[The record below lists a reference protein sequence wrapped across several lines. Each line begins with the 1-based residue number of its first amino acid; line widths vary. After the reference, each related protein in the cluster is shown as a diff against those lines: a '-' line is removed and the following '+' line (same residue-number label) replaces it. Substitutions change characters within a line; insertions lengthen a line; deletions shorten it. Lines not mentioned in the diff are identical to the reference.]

1 MIKNKKFLCLQSRMV
16 ESFMDWKETAKLIT
30 ERVGGKSNIRGA
42 TYCTTRLRLTLA
54 DESLANDDA
63 VSEVPGVISV
73 VHASGQYQIII
84 GNRVPRVFQAMQEL
98 GILDQAAAPEPEKK
112 KKSIPAA
119 VMDAL
124 LGSMTPVI
132 PAVIGC
138 AMMKVLLVLL
148 PMLGV
153 LTSESMTY
161 QVLTVIGDGSF
172 YFLPIPV
179 AASAA
184 RYFKANLFLS
194 ITIAGILIHPTLQ
207 TLFSPGDPVSLF
219 GIPVTAA
226 NYPYSILPAIIMAWV
241 LSKVE
246 KAVDRITPAITKT
259 FLDPM
264 LIVLICAPIALWI
277 VGPAGAIAGDA
288 LSGAL
293 VWIQENLGWLA
304 VGIIGGIY
312 PVLVLFGMHHVLT
325 PIAIASLSSLGFETI
340 VMVAQLGANL
350 AQGGASMAVA
360 LRSKNKNM
368 RQTAAAAGFSALVAG
383 ITEPAMYGVTLR
395 LKRPFI
401 AVLIAS
407 FTSGCFAGL
416 MQLKSFSTACPGLV
430 TTIQYIEADR
440 PISILYIALTCVI
453 AIAVSFVLTLI
464 LGFRDPESAS
474 EKTAPTTAAPAAQPL
489 TTERRLV
496 DCPMDGKLIPL
507 GEVADE
513 TFASGVLGAGV
524 ALEPTDG
531 TVYAPFDGTVETLL
545 DSHHAI
551 GLRSADGV
559 ELLVHIG
566 RDTVALNGQ
575 RFTAFVKVG
584 DTVKKG
590 QRLLACDLDAVRA
603 AGYDITTPVI
613 VTNTDEFLDI
623 VPVQQPAVKHGDRL
637 LTIL

>member
-1 MIKNKKFLCLQSRMV
+1 
-16 ESFMDWKETAKLIT
+16 MDWKETAKLIT

-119 VMDAL
+119 MMDAL

-161 QVLTVIGDGSF
+161 QMLTVIGDGSF
-172 YFLPIPV
+172 YFLPILV

-207 TLFSPGDPVSLF
+207 TLFSSGEPVSLF

-246 KAVDRITPAITKT
+246 KAVDRLTPAITKT

-474 EKTAPTTAAPAAQPL
+474 AETAPTAAAPAAQPL

-551 GLRSADGV
+551 GLRSTDGV

-575 RFTAFVKVG
+575 HFTAFVKVG
-584 DTVKKG
+584 DSVKKG
-590 QRLLACDLDAVRA
+590 QRLLVCDLDAVRA

>member
-1 MIKNKKFLCLQSRMV
+1 
-16 ESFMDWKETAKLIT
+16 MDWKETAKLIT

-119 VMDAL
+119 MMDAL

-172 YFLPIPV
+172 YFLPILV

-207 TLFSPGDPVSLF
+207 TLFSSGDPVSLF

-531 TVYAPFDGTVETLL
+531 TVYSPFDGTVETLL

-575 RFTAFVKVG
+575 HFTAFVKVG

-590 QRLLACDLDAVRA
+590 QRLLACDLDAVCA

>member
-1 MIKNKKFLCLQSRMV
+1 
-16 ESFMDWKETAKLIT
+16 MDWKETAKLIT

-119 VMDAL
+119 MMDAL

-172 YFLPIPV
+172 YFLPILV

-207 TLFSPGDPVSLF
+207 TLFSSGDPVSLF

-383 ITEPAMYGVTLR
+383 ITDPAMYGVTLR

-551 GLRSADGV
+551 GLRSTDGV

-575 RFTAFVKVG
+575 HFTAFVKVG

>member
-1 MIKNKKFLCLQSRMV
+1 M
-16 ESFMDWKETAKLIT
+16 
-30 ERVGGKSNIRGA
+30 
-42 TYCTTRLRLTLA
+42 
-54 DESLANDDA
+54 
-63 VSEVPGVISV
+63 
-73 VHASGQYQIII
+73 
-84 GNRVPRVFQAMQEL
+84 
-98 GILDQAAAPEPEKK
+98 
-112 KKSIPAA
+112 
-119 VMDAL
+119 MDAL

-172 YFLPIPV
+172 YFLPILV

-207 TLFSPGDPVSLF
+207 TLFSSGDPVSLF

-264 LIVLICAPIALWI
+264 LIVLICAPIALWV

-474 EKTAPTTAAPAAQPL
+474 AETAPTAAAPAVQPL

-551 GLRSADGV
+551 GLRSTDGV

-575 RFTAFVKVG
+575 HFTAFVKVG

>member
-1 MIKNKKFLCLQSRMV
+1 
-16 ESFMDWKETAKLIT
+16 MDWKETAKLIT

-54 DESLANDDA
+54 NESLANDDA

-119 VMDAL
+119 MMDAL

-172 YFLPIPV
+172 YFLPILV

-184 RYFKANLFLS
+184 RYFKANLFLC

-207 TLFSPGDPVSLF
+207 TLFSSSDPVSLF

-293 VWIQENLGWLA
+293 VWIQENLGWLS
-304 VGIIGGIY
+304 
-312 PVLVLFGMHHVLT
+312 
-325 PIAIASLSSLGFETI
+325 ASSVVSI
-340 VMVAQLGANL
+340 
-350 AQGGASMAVA
+350 
-360 LRSKNKNM
+360 R
-368 RQTAAAAGFSALVAG
+368 
-383 ITEPAMYGVTLR
+383 Y
-395 LKRPFI
+395 
-401 AVLIAS
+401 
-407 FTSGCFAGL
+407 
-416 MQLKSFSTACPGLV
+416 SFS
-430 TTIQYIEADR
+430 
-440 PISILYIALTCVI
+440 
-453 AIAVSFVLTLI
+453 
-464 LGFRDPESAS
+464 
-474 EKTAPTTAAPAAQPL
+474 
-489 TTERRLV
+489 
-496 DCPMDGKLIPL
+496 
-507 GEVADE
+507 
-513 TFASGVLGAGV
+513 
-524 ALEPTDG
+524 
-531 TVYAPFDGTVETLL
+531 
-545 DSHHAI
+545 
-551 GLRSADGV
+551 
-559 ELLVHIG
+559 
-566 RDTVALNGQ
+566 
-575 RFTAFVKVG
+575 
-584 DTVKKG
+584 
-590 QRLLACDLDAVRA
+590 LAC
-603 AGYDITTPVI
+603 TTS
-613 VTNTDEFLDI
+613 
-623 VPVQQPAVKHGDRL
+623 
-637 LTIL
+637 

>member
-1 MIKNKKFLCLQSRMV
+1 
-16 ESFMDWKETAKLIT
+16 MDWKETAKLIT

-119 VMDAL
+119 MMDAL

-172 YFLPIPV
+172 YFLPILV

-207 TLFSPGDPVSLF
+207 TLFSSGDPVSLF

-293 VWIQENLGWLA
+293 VWSQENLGWLA

-474 EKTAPTTAAPAAQPL
+474 AETALTTAAPAAQPL

-551 GLRSADGV
+551 GLRSTDGV

-575 RFTAFVKVG
+575 HFTAFVKVG

-590 QRLLACDLDAVRA
+590 QRLLVCDLDAVRA

>member
-1 MIKNKKFLCLQSRMV
+1 
-16 ESFMDWKETAKLIT
+16 MDWKETAKLIT

-119 VMDAL
+119 MMDAL

-172 YFLPIPV
+172 YFLPILV

-207 TLFSPGDPVSLF
+207 TLFSSGDPVSLF

-264 LIVLICAPIALWI
+264 LIVLICAPIALWV

-474 EKTAPTTAAPAAQPL
+474 AETAPTAAAPAAQPL

-551 GLRSADGV
+551 GLRSTDGV

-575 RFTAFVKVG
+575 HFTAFVKVG

-623 VPVQQPAVKHGDRL
+623 VPVQQPDVKHGDRL

>member
-1 MIKNKKFLCLQSRMV
+1 
-16 ESFMDWKETAKLIT
+16 MDWKETAKLIT

-84 GNRVPRVFQAMQEL
+84 GNRVPRAFQAMQEL

-119 VMDAL
+119 MMDAL

-172 YFLPIPV
+172 YFLPILV

-207 TLFSPGDPVSLF
+207 TLFSSGDPVSLF

-383 ITEPAMYGVTLR
+383 ITEPAVYGVTLR

-474 EKTAPTTAAPAAQPL
+474 AETAPTTAAPAAQPL

-507 GEVADE
+507 AEVADE

-551 GLRSADGV
+551 GLRSTDGV

-575 RFTAFVKVG
+575 HFTAFVKVG

>member
-1 MIKNKKFLCLQSRMV
+1 
-16 ESFMDWKETAKLIT
+16 MDWKDTAKQIVAQ
-30 ERVGGKSNIRGA
+30 VGGKENIRGA

-54 DESLANDDA
+54 DESKANDEA
-63 VSEVPGVISV
+63 VSAIPGVISV
-73 VHASGQYQIII
+73 VHGSGQYQIVI
-84 GNRVPRVFQAMQEL
+84 GNRVPVVFKALQEL
-98 GILDQAAAPEPEKK
+98 GVLDQAAAPAPEKK

-119 VMDAL
+119 MMDAL
-124 LGSMTPVI
+124 LGSMTPII

-138 AMMKVLLVLL
+138 AMIKVLLVLL
-148 PMLGV
+148 PMLG
-153 LTSESMTY
+153 LITNESMTY
-161 QVLTVIGDGSF
+161 QVLTIIGDGSF
-172 YFLPIPV
+172 YFLPVLV

-184 RYFKANLFLS
+184 RYFNANLFLS
-194 ITIAGILIHPTLQ
+194 ITIAGILIHPSLQ
-207 TLFSPGDPVSLF
+207 ALFNAGEAVSLF

-226 NYPYSILPAIIMAWV
+226 NYPYSILPAIIMAWIV
-241 LSKVE
+241 SKVE
-246 KAVDRITPAITKT
+246 KAVDRVTPAITKT

-264 LIVLICAPIALWI
+264 LVVLICGPIALWV

-325 PIAIASLSSLGFETI
+325 PIAIASLGSLGYETI

-401 AVLIAS
+401 AVLISS
-407 FTSGCFAGL
+407 FVSGSFAGL

-440 PISILYIALTCVI
+440 PISILYIALTCL
-453 AIAVSFVLTLI
+453 IAVVVSFLLTLI
-464 LGFRDPESAS
+464 LGFKDPVDAS
-474 EKTAPTTAAPAAQPL
+474 TAAPAEENQQLAPVAG
-489 TTERRLV
+489 TGASVERRMV
-496 DCPMDGKLIPL
+496 DSPLDGKVIPL
-507 GEVADE
+507 SHVNDE
-513 TFASGVLGAGV
+513 TFASGVLGAGT
-524 ALEPTDG
+524 AIIPADG
-531 TVYAPFDGTVETLL
+531 KVYAPFDGVVETLP
-545 DSHHAI
+545 DSRHAV

-559 ELLVHIG
+559 ELLIHVG
-566 RDTVALNGQ
+566 KDTVNLSGEHFAVH
-575 RFTAFVKVG
+575 VKEG
-584 DTVKKG
+584 DQVKKG
-590 QRLLACDLDAVRA
+590 QLLLTCDLEALRG
-603 AGYDITTPVI
+603 AGYDVTTPVI
-613 VTNTDEFLDI
+613 VTNTDEFLDV
-623 VPVQQPAVKHGDRL
+623 VPTPEGEITHGNRL

>member
-1 MIKNKKFLCLQSRMV
+1 
-16 ESFMDWKETAKLIT
+16 MDWKETAKLIT

-119 VMDAL
+119 MMDAL

-172 YFLPIPV
+172 YFLPILV

-207 TLFSPGDPVSLF
+207 TLFSSGEPVSLF

-474 EKTAPTTAAPAAQPL
+474 AETAPTAAAPAAQPL

-551 GLRSADGV
+551 GLRSTDGV

-575 RFTAFVKVG
+575 HFTAFVKVG

>member
-1 MIKNKKFLCLQSRMV
+1 MIKNKKFLCLQSRKV

-119 VMDAL
+119 MMDAL

-172 YFLPIPV
+172 YFLPILV

-207 TLFSPGDPVSLF
+207 TLFSSGDPVSLF

-293 VWIQENLGWLA
+293 VWIQGNLGWLA

-575 RFTAFVKVG
+575 HFTAFVKVG

>member
-1 MIKNKKFLCLQSRMV
+1 
-16 ESFMDWKETAKLIT
+16 MDWKETAKLIT

-119 VMDAL
+119 MMDAL

-172 YFLPIPV
+172 YFLPILV

-207 TLFSPGDPVSLF
+207 TLFSSGDPVSLF

-474 EKTAPTTAAPAAQPL
+474 AETAPTAAAPAAQPL

-575 RFTAFVKVG
+575 HFTAFVKAG

-590 QRLLACDLDAVRA
+590 QRLLVCDLDAVRA

>member
-1 MIKNKKFLCLQSRMV
+1 
-16 ESFMDWKETAKLIT
+16 MDWKETAKQIT
-30 ERVGGKSNIRGA
+30 ERVGGKANIRGA

-54 DESLANDDA
+54 DESLADDA
-63 VSEVPGVISV
+63 AVSDIPGVISV

-84 GNRVPRVFQAMQEL
+84 GNRVPVVFRALQEL
-98 GILDQAAAPEPEKK
+98 GVLDQAAAPVPEKK

-119 VMDAL
+119 MMDAL

-148 PMLGV
+148 PMLG
-153 LTSESMTY
+153 LLQTDSMTY
-161 QVLTVIGDGSF
+161 QVLTIIGDGSF
-172 YFLPIPV
+172 YFLPILV

-184 RYFKANLFLS
+184 RYFNTNIFLS

-207 TLFSPGDPVSLF
+207 TLFSNGDAVSLF
-219 GIPVTAA
+219 GIPVTSA

-246 KAVDRITPAITKT
+246 KGVDRVTPAITKT

-264 LIVLICAPIALWI
+264 LIVLICAPIALWV
-277 VGPAGAIAGDA
+277 VGPAGAIVGEA

-312 PVLVLFGMHHVLT
+312 PIMVLFGMHHVLT
-325 PIAIASLSSLGFETI
+325 PIAIASLSSLGYETI

-407 FTSGCFAGL
+407 FASGCFAGL

-453 AIAVSFVLTLI
+453 AIVVSFVLTFI
-464 LGFRDPESAS
+464 LGFRDPESAD
-474 EKTAPTTAAPAAQPL
+474 KTAKNDATTEHKTATAQPIAA
-489 TTERRLV
+489 ERRLV
-496 DCPMDGKLIPL
+496 DSPLDGQLIPL
-507 GEVADE
+507 KDVADE
-513 TFASGVLGAGV
+513 TFSSGVLGAGV
-524 ALEPTDG
+524 AVIPSDG
-531 TVYAPFDGTVETLL
+531 VVYAPFDGTVETLM

-551 GLRSADGV
+551 GLRSTDGV

-566 RDTVALNGQ
+566 RDTVALGGKH
-575 RFTAFVKVG
+575 FTAYVQVG

-590 QRLLACDLDAVRA
+590 QRLLSCDLDALRA
-603 AGYDITTPVI
+603 EGYDVTTPIV
-613 VTNTDEFLDI
+613 VTNTDEFLEV
-623 VPVQQPAVKHGDRL
+623 VPIQQPTVVHDERL

>member
-1 MIKNKKFLCLQSRMV
+1 
-16 ESFMDWKETAKLIT
+16 MDWKETAKLIT

-119 VMDAL
+119 MMDAL

-172 YFLPIPV
+172 YFLPILV

-207 TLFSPGDPVSLF
+207 TLFSSGEPVSLF

-474 EKTAPTTAAPAAQPL
+474 AETAPTAAAPAAQPL

-513 TFASGVLGAGV
+513 TFSSGVLGAGV

-551 GLRSADGV
+551 GLRSTDGV

-575 RFTAFVKVG
+575 HFTAFVKVG

>member
-1 MIKNKKFLCLQSRMV
+1 
-16 ESFMDWKETAKLIT
+16 MDWKQTAKQIT
-30 ERVGGKSNIRGA
+30 ECVGGKKNIRGA

-54 DESLANDDA
+54 DESLADDDA
-63 VSEVPGVISV
+63 VSQIPGVISV
-73 VHASGQYQIII
+73 VRSSGQYQIII
-84 GNRVPRVFQAMQEL
+84 GNRVPVVFRALQEL
-98 GILDQAAAPEPEKK
+98 GVLDQAAASAPETK
-112 KKSIPAA
+112 KKSIPARM
-119 VMDAL
+119 MDAL

-132 PAVIGC
+132 PAIIGC

-153 LTSESMTY
+153 LQTESMTY

-172 YFLPIPV
+172 YFLPILV

-184 RYFKANLFLS
+184 RYFNANLFLS
-194 ITIAGILIHPTLQ
+194 ITIAGILIHPSLQ
-207 TLFSPGDPVSLF
+207 ALFSAGDPVSLF

-226 NYPYSILPAIIMAWV
+226 NYPYSILPAIIMAWI

-246 KAVDRITPAITKT
+246 KAVDRVTPAITKT

-264 LIVLICAPIALWI
+264 LIVLICAPIALWV

-325 PIAIASLSSLGFETI
+325 PIAIASLSSLGYETI

-401 AVLIAS
+401 AVLAAS
-407 FTSGCFAGL
+407 FASGCFAGL

-440 PISILYIALTCVI
+440 PISILYIALTCLI
-453 AIAVSFVLTLI
+453 AVVVSFVLTMI
-464 LGFRDPESAS
+464 LGFRDPES
-474 EKTAPTTAAPAAQPL
+474 KTAPAEKTDAAASVAKPVPAM
-489 TTERRLV
+489 TRRTV
-496 DCPMDGKLIPL
+496 DSPMDGKLVPL
-507 GEVADE
+507 SEVSDE
-513 TFASGVLGAGV
+513 TFASGVLGTGAAIV
-524 ALEPTDG
+524 PADG
-531 TVYAPFDGTVETLL
+531 TVYAPFDGTVETLM
-545 DSHHAI
+545 DSNHAV
-551 GLRSADGV
+551 GLRSTDGI
-559 ELLVHIG
+559 ELLIHIG
-566 RDTVALNGQ
+566 RDTVSLGGQ
-575 RFTAFVKVG
+575 YFTAHVKLG

-590 QRLLACDLDAVRA
+590 QKLLSCDLDGLRA
-603 AGYDITTPVI
+603 AGYEVTTPVI
-613 VTNTDEFLDI
+613 VTNSDEYLEV
-623 VPVQQPAVKHGDRL
+623 VPVQQPEIQHGAQL

>member
-1 MIKNKKFLCLQSRMV
+1 
-16 ESFMDWKETAKLIT
+16 MDWKETAKLIT

-112 KKSIPAA
+112 KKSISAA
-119 VMDAL
+119 MMDAL

-161 QVLTVIGDGSF
+161 QILTVIGDGSF
-172 YFLPIPV
+172 YFLPILV

-207 TLFSPGDPVSLF
+207 TLFSSGDPVSLF

-474 EKTAPTTAAPAAQPL
+474 AETAPTTAAPAAQPL

-551 GLRSADGV
+551 GLRSTDGV

-566 RDTVALNGQ
+566 RDTVALNGEH
-575 RFTAFVKVG
+575 FTAFVKVG

-590 QRLLACDLDAVRA
+590 QRLLTCDLDAVRA

>member
-1 MIKNKKFLCLQSRMV
+1 
-16 ESFMDWKETAKLIT
+16 MDWKETAKLIT

-119 VMDAL
+119 MMDAL

-172 YFLPIPV
+172 YFLPILV

-207 TLFSPGDPVSLF
+207 TLFSSGDPVSLF

-264 LIVLICAPIALWI
+264 LIVLICAPIALWV

-288 LSGAL
+288 LSGVL

-474 EKTAPTTAAPAAQPL
+474 AETAPTAAAPAAQPL

-551 GLRSADGV
+551 GLRSTDGV

-575 RFTAFVKVG
+575 HFTAFVKVG

-623 VPVQQPAVKHGDRL
+623 VPVQQPAVKHGDCL

>member
-1 MIKNKKFLCLQSRMV
+1 
-16 ESFMDWKETAKLIT
+16 MDWKETAKLIT

-119 VMDAL
+119 MMDAL

-172 YFLPIPV
+172 YFLPILV

-207 TLFSPGDPVSLF
+207 TLFSSGDPVSLF

-241 LSKVE
+241 LSKAE

-474 EKTAPTTAAPAAQPL
+474 AETAPTAAAPAAQPL

-551 GLRSADGV
+551 GLRSTDGV

-575 RFTAFVKVG
+575 HFTAFVKVG

>member
-1 MIKNKKFLCLQSRMV
+1 
-16 ESFMDWKETAKLIT
+16 MDWKETAKLIT

-119 VMDAL
+119 MMDAL

-172 YFLPIPV
+172 YFLPILV

-207 TLFSPGDPVSLF
+207 TLFSSGDPVSLF

-264 LIVLICAPIALWI
+264 LIVLICAPIALWV

-474 EKTAPTTAAPAAQPL
+474 AETAPTAAAPAAQPL

-524 ALEPTDG
+524 ALEPPDG

-551 GLRSADGV
+551 GLRSTDGV

-575 RFTAFVKVG
+575 HFTAFVKVG
-584 DTVKKG
+584 DSVKKG
-590 QRLLACDLDAVRA
+590 QRLLVCDLDAVRA

>member
-1 MIKNKKFLCLQSRMV
+1 
-16 ESFMDWKETAKLIT
+16 MDWKETAKLIT

-119 VMDAL
+119 MMDAL

-172 YFLPIPV
+172 YFLPILV

-207 TLFSPGDPVSLF
+207 TLFSSGDPVSLF

-474 EKTAPTTAAPAAQPL
+474 AETAPTTTAPAAQPL

-551 GLRSADGV
+551 GLRSTDGV

-575 RFTAFVKVG
+575 HFTAFVKVG

>member
-1 MIKNKKFLCLQSRMV
+1 
-16 ESFMDWKETAKLIT
+16 MDWKETAKLIT

-42 TYCTTRLRLTLA
+42 TYCTTRLRLTLT

-119 VMDAL
+119 MMDAL

-172 YFLPIPV
+172 YFLPILV

-207 TLFSPGDPVSLF
+207 TLFSSGDPVSLF

-474 EKTAPTTAAPAAQPL
+474 AETAPTTAAPAAQPL

-551 GLRSADGV
+551 GLRSTDGV

-575 RFTAFVKVG
+575 HFTAFVKVG

>member
-1 MIKNKKFLCLQSRMV
+1 
-16 ESFMDWKETAKLIT
+16 MDWKETAKLIT

-119 VMDAL
+119 MMDAL

-172 YFLPIPV
+172 YFLPILV

-207 TLFSPGDPVSLF
+207 TLFSSGDPVSLF

-474 EKTAPTTAAPAAQPL
+474 AETAPTTAAPTAQPL

-551 GLRSADGV
+551 GLRSTDGV

-575 RFTAFVKVG
+575 HFTAFVKVG
-584 DTVKKG
+584 DSVKKG
-590 QRLLACDLDAVRA
+590 QRLLVCGLDAVRA

>member
-1 MIKNKKFLCLQSRMV
+1 
-16 ESFMDWKETAKLIT
+16 MDWKETAKLIT

-119 VMDAL
+119 MMDAL

-172 YFLPIPV
+172 YFLPILV

-207 TLFSPGDPVSLF
+207 TLFSSGDPVSLF

-474 EKTAPTTAAPAAQPL
+474 AETAPTAAASAAQPL

-551 GLRSADGV
+551 GLRSTDGV

-575 RFTAFVKVG
+575 HFTAFVKVG

>member
-1 MIKNKKFLCLQSRMV
+1 
-16 ESFMDWKETAKLIT
+16 MDWKQTAKQIT
-30 ERVGGKSNIRGA
+30 ECVGGKQNIRGA

-54 DESLANDDA
+54 DENLADDEA
-63 VSEVPGVISV
+63 VSQIPGVISV
-73 VHASGQYQIII
+73 VRSSGQYQIII
-84 GNRVPRVFQAMQEL
+84 GNRVPVVFRALQEL
-98 GILDQAAAPEPEKK
+98 GVLDQAAASAPETK
-112 KKSIPAA
+112 KKSIPARM
-119 VMDAL
+119 MDAL

-132 PAVIGC
+132 PAIIGC

-148 PMLGV
+148 PMIGV
-153 LTSESMTY
+153 LQTESMTY
-161 QVLTVIGDGSF
+161 QVLNVIGDGSF
-172 YFLPIPV
+172 YFLPILV

-184 RYFKANLFLS
+184 RYFNANLFLS
-194 ITIAGILIHPTLQ
+194 ITIAGILIHPSLQ
-207 TLFSPGDPVSLF
+207 ALFSAGEPVSLF
-219 GIPVTAA
+219 AIPVTAA
-226 NYPYSILPAIIMAWV
+226 NYPYSILPAIIMAWI

-246 KAVDRITPAITKT
+246 KAVDRVTPAITKT

-264 LIVLICAPIALWI
+264 LIVLICAPIALWV

-325 PIAIASLSSLGFETI
+325 PIAIASLSSLGYETI

-360 LRSKNKNM
+360 LRSKNQNM

-401 AVLIAS
+401 AVLAAS
-407 FTSGCFAGL
+407 FASGCFAGL

-440 PISILYIALTCVI
+440 PISILYIALTCLI
-453 AIAVSFVLTLI
+453 AVVVSFVLTMI
-464 LGFRDPESAS
+464 LGFRDPESKAAPT
-474 EKTAPTTAAPAAQPL
+474 EKTDTAVSATKPVSAM
-489 TTERRLV
+489 TRRTV
-496 DCPMDGKLIPL
+496 DSPMDGKLVPL
-507 GEVADE
+507 SEVSDE
-513 TFASGVLGAGV
+513 TFASGVLGTGAAIV
-524 ALEPTDG
+524 PADG
-531 TVYAPFDGTVETLL
+531 TVYAPFDGTVETLM
-545 DSHHAI
+545 DSNHAV
-551 GLRSADGV
+551 GLRSTDGI

-566 RDTVALNGQ
+566 RDTVSLGGKY
-575 RFTAFVKVG
+575 FTAHVKLG

-590 QRLLACDLDAVRA
+590 QKLLSCDLDGLRA
-603 AGYDITTPVI
+603 AGYDVTTPVI
-613 VTNTDEFLDI
+613 VTNSDEYLEV
-623 VPVQQPAVKHGDRL
+623 VPVQQPEIKHGAQL

>member
-1 MIKNKKFLCLQSRMV
+1 
-16 ESFMDWKETAKLIT
+16 MDWKETAKLIT

-119 VMDAL
+119 MMDAL

-172 YFLPIPV
+172 YFLPILV

-207 TLFSPGDPVSLF
+207 TLFSSGDPVSLF

-264 LIVLICAPIALWI
+264 LIVLICAPIALWV

-474 EKTAPTTAAPAAQPL
+474 AETAPTAAAPAAQPL

-524 ALEPTDG
+524 ALEPIDG

-551 GLRSADGV
+551 GLRSTDGV

-575 RFTAFVKVG
+575 HFTAFVKVG

>member
-1 MIKNKKFLCLQSRMV
+1 
-16 ESFMDWKETAKLIT
+16 MDWKETAKLIT

-119 VMDAL
+119 MMDAL

-138 AMMKVLLVLL
+138 AMMKALLVLL

-172 YFLPIPV
+172 YFLPILV

-207 TLFSPGDPVSLF
+207 TLFSSGDPVSLF

-264 LIVLICAPIALWI
+264 LIVLICAPIALWV

-551 GLRSADGV
+551 GLRSTDGV

-575 RFTAFVKVG
+575 HFTAFVKVG

>member
-1 MIKNKKFLCLQSRMV
+1 
-16 ESFMDWKETAKLIT
+16 MDWKETAKLIT

-119 VMDAL
+119 MMDAL

-172 YFLPIPV
+172 YFLPILV

-207 TLFSPGDPVSLF
+207 TLFSSGDPVSLF

-264 LIVLICAPIALWI
+264 LIVLICAPIALWV

-474 EKTAPTTAAPAAQPL
+474 AETAPTAAAPAAQPL

-513 TFASGVLGAGV
+513 TFSSGVLGAGV

-551 GLRSADGV
+551 GLRSTDGV

-575 RFTAFVKVG
+575 HFTAFVKVG

>member
-1 MIKNKKFLCLQSRMV
+1 
-16 ESFMDWKETAKLIT
+16 MDWKETAKLIT

-119 VMDAL
+119 MMDAL

-172 YFLPIPV
+172 YFLPILV

-207 TLFSPGDPVSLF
+207 TLFSSGDPVSLF

-474 EKTAPTTAAPAAQPL
+474 AETAPTAAAPAAQPL

-551 GLRSADGV
+551 GLRSTDGV

-575 RFTAFVKVG
+575 HFTAFVKVG

>member
-1 MIKNKKFLCLQSRMV
+1 
-16 ESFMDWKETAKLIT
+16 
-30 ERVGGKSNIRGA
+30 
-42 TYCTTRLRLTLA
+42 
-54 DESLANDDA
+54 
-63 VSEVPGVISV
+63 
-73 VHASGQYQIII
+73 
-84 GNRVPRVFQAMQEL
+84 
-98 GILDQAAAPEPEKK
+98 
-112 KKSIPAA
+112 
-119 VMDAL
+119 
-124 LGSMTPVI
+124 
-132 PAVIGC
+132 
-138 AMMKVLLVLL
+138 
-148 PMLGV
+148 
-153 LTSESMTY
+153 
-161 QVLTVIGDGSF
+161 
-172 YFLPIPV
+172 
-179 AASAA
+179 
-184 RYFKANLFLS
+184 
-194 ITIAGILIHPTLQ
+194 
-207 TLFSPGDPVSLF
+207 
-219 GIPVTAA
+219 
-226 NYPYSILPAIIMAWV
+226 MAWV

-474 EKTAPTTAAPAAQPL
+474 AETAPTAAAPAAQPL

-551 GLRSADGV
+551 GLRSTDGV

-575 RFTAFVKVG
+575 HFTAFVKVG
-584 DTVKKG
+584 DSVKKG

>member
-1 MIKNKKFLCLQSRMV
+1 
-16 ESFMDWKETAKLIT
+16 MDWKETAKLIT

-119 VMDAL
+119 MMDAL

-172 YFLPIPV
+172 YFLPILV

-207 TLFSPGDPVSLF
+207 TLFSSGDPVSLF

-264 LIVLICAPIALWI
+264 LIVLICAPIALWV

-474 EKTAPTTAAPAAQPL
+474 AETAPTAAAPAAQPL

-551 GLRSADGV
+551 GLRSTDGV

-575 RFTAFVKVG
+575 HFTAFVKVG

>member
-1 MIKNKKFLCLQSRMV
+1 
-16 ESFMDWKETAKLIT
+16 MDWKETAKLIT

-119 VMDAL
+119 MMDAL

-172 YFLPIPV
+172 YFLPILV

-207 TLFSPGDPVSLF
+207 TLFSSGDPVSLF

-264 LIVLICAPIALWI
+264 LIVLICAPIALWV

-474 EKTAPTTAAPAAQPL
+474 AETAPTAAAPAAQPL

-575 RFTAFVKVG
+575 HFTAFVKVG

>member
-1 MIKNKKFLCLQSRMV
+1 
-16 ESFMDWKETAKLIT
+16 MDWKETAKLIT

-98 GILDQAAAPEPEKK
+98 GVLDQAAAPEPEKK

-119 VMDAL
+119 MMDAL

-172 YFLPIPV
+172 YFLPILV

-207 TLFSPGDPVSLF
+207 TLFSSGDPVSLF

-474 EKTAPTTAAPAAQPL
+474 AETAPTAAAPAAQPL

-551 GLRSADGV
+551 GLRSTDGV

-575 RFTAFVKVG
+575 HFTAFVKVG